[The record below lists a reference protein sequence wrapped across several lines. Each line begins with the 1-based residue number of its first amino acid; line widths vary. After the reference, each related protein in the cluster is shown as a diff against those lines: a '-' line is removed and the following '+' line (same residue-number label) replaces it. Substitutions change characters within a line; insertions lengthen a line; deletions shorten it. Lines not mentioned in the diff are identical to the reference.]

1 MEELKPCPFCGG
13 EAKIFTPTI
22 STYIMCKECKAST
35 NLYSQS
41 EEAIEAWNRRANAA
55 VEVVRCKDCIYASFY
70 PQKLMYEC
78 GRYADVLM
86 FPDDFCSYGKR
97 RGE

>member
-41 EEAIEAWNRRANAA
+41 EEAIEAWNRRYN
-55 VEVVRCKDCIYASFY
+55 D
-70 PQKLMYEC
+70 
-78 GRYADVLM
+78 GRIKNLQT
-86 FPDDFCSYGKR
+86 
-97 RGE
+97 